1 MTSTLSVTNRRAICA
16 AADSMERPKKEP
28 SKNDPALFDH
38 NAVKSRST
46 ESLKFDRIAN
56 DVAYL
61 ECRCAAMK
69 PSSAT

>member
-1 MTSTLSVTNRRAICA
+1 
-16 AADSMERPKKEP
+16 MERPKKEP